1 MTKLEELK
9 AAHAAADTAALDAW
23 DNARADAWDAF
34 EAAHGGSLWAARNT
48 AWVAYKAE
56 LKKIQEENSDD

>member
-9 AAHAAADTAALDAW
+9 AEAEAADTAALDAW

-34 EAAHGGSLWAARNT
+34 EAAHGGALWDARSD
-48 AWVAYKAE
+48 AWGAYQAE
-56 LKKIQEENSDD
+56 LKKQENPNE

>member
-9 AAHAAADTAALDAW
+9 AEAEAADTAALDAW

-34 EAAHGGSLWAARNT
+34 EAAHGGALWDARAD
-48 AWVAYKAE
+48 AWGAYQAE
-56 LKKIQEENSDD
+56 LKKQENPNE